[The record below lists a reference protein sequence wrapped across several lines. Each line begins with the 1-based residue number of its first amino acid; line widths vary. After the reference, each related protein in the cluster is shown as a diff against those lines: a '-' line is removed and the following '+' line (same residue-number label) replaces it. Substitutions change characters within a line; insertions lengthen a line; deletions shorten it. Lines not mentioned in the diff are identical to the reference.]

1 MKYKDY
7 YATLGVERSASD
19 EDIKKAYRK
28 LARKFHPDVSKE
40 KDAEERFKEVG
51 EAYETLKDPEKRAA
65 YDRLGRHAR
74 GEEFRPGADWSR
86 EYGDAFRDFDF
97 GEAID
102 LGDLF
107 THFGRSA
114 RRGARSSFFAAGRD
128 FEATAHISLED
139 AARGAEVELDLV
151 APEYRADGT
160 VERSTHRVRVR
171 IPKGAT
177 DGDRLRVPGKGGAG
191 LGGAPA
197 GDLYLNIVLHPHP
210 LFRVAERDLYL
221 ELPLAPWEAALGA
234 AVEVP
239 TLGGKVRVT
248 VPAGARAG
256 QKLRIAGK
264 GLPGP
269 RGGHGDLYC
278 VIQVVVPATLTQ
290 RERTLY
296 EQLQEASGFNPRAHF
311 MAS

>member
-7 YATLGVERSASD
+7 YATLGVARDASD

-40 KDAEERFKEVG
+40 KNAEERFKEVG
-51 EAYETLKDPEKRAA
+51 EAYDTLKDPEKRAA
-65 YDRLGRHAR
+65 YDRLGRHGR
-74 GEEFRPGADWSR
+74 GEEFRPGPDWSR

-97 GEAID
+97 GEAVD
-102 LGDLF
+102 LGDVF
-107 THFGRSA
+107 AHFGRSA
-114 RRGARSSFFAAGRD
+114 RRGARSSFFTAGRD

-151 APEYRADGT
+151 VPEYRADGT
-160 VERSTHRVRVR
+160 PERSNRRVRVR

-197 GDLYLNIVLHPHP
+197 GDLYLNIALHPHP
-210 LFRVAERDLYL
+210 LFKVAGRDLYI

-234 AVEVP
+234 VVEVP
-239 TLGGKVRVT
+239 TLSSKVRVT

-269 RGGHGDLYC
+269 RGGHGDLFC
-278 VIQVVVPATLTQ
+278 VIQVVVPATLSQ
-290 RERTLY
+290 DERTLY
-296 EQLQEASGFNPRAHF
+296 AQLKEASSFNPRAHF
-311 MAS
+311 VEH